1 VRAVA
6 EYRCRVAYR
15 KGGRLRF
22 LSHLEIVHSLERAIR
37 RAQLPYAVTQ
47 GFSPHMKI
55 AFGPA
60 LPVGTGG
67 EREYLDVYLTRYDDP
82 DEVLARLVS
91 ASPEDLVPV
100 AAQYVGAKEPALTAV
115 ATIAVYEVKI
125 EGPDV
130 TEQEVQ
136 TAVDAVMSAGELV
149 VEHKGKQKIF
159 DLARSV
165 PKEPR
170 ARSTSQGVVVDLTVR
185 MGQHGSL
192 RPEALLS
199 EALRRASLPGT
210 VTAVTRA
217 DNLIETEEGVWT
229 RPA

>member
-1 VRAVA
+1 MA
-6 EYRCRVAYR
+6 EYRLRVAYR
-15 KGGRLRF
+15 KAGRLRF
-22 LSHLEIVHSLERAIR
+22 LSHLEIVHALERAIR
-37 RAQLPYAVTQ
+37 RADMPYAVTQ

-60 LPVGTGG
+60 LPVGTAG

-82 DEVLARLVS
+82 DEALARLVA
-91 ASPEDLVPV
+91 ASPADLVPV
-100 AAQYVGAKEPALTAV
+100 EAVYVGVREPALTAA
-115 ATIAVYEVKI
+115 ATIAEYEVEI
-125 EGPDV
+125 AGPHV

-136 TAVDAVMSAGELV
+136 TAVEKLMSLGELV
-149 VEHKGKQKIF
+149 VEHKGKQKVF

-170 ARSTSQGVVVDLTVR
+170 ARSSSRGVVVDLTVR

-192 RPEALLS
+192 RPEALLTS
-199 EALRRASLPGT
+199 ALRNASVSGA
-210 VTAVTRA
+210 VTAVTRLGT
-217 DNLIETEEGVWT
+217 LIESDEGVWS